1 MRRKRESGEGKGRKK
16 KKREKRESRENEGT
30 GCRRGQ
36 KGEMRGV
43 GMSMRGWRTRER
55 EQGVKR
61 GELEKREGKEEG
73 KIEEKGVRKKK

>member
-1 MRRKRESGEGKGRKK
+1 MRRKRESGEGKGR

-55 EQGVKR
+55 ESRV
-61 GELEKREGKEEG
+61 
-73 KIEEKGVRKKK
+73 

>member
-1 MRRKRESGEGKGRKK
+1 MNEDERKRKEEGRRVGREGVEGRRKEGRKRDPGERK
-16 KKREKRESRENEGT
+16 GEKTESRENEGT

-55 EQGVKR
+55 ESRV
-61 GELEKREGKEEG
+61 
-73 KIEEKGVRKKK
+73 